1 MTTNKATTPI
11 NSMAVGILS
20 LILTFGLVGISLAG
34 SDTQVGYGVETT
46 TEVEIAIYTRDNK
59 PIGNAIVV
67 VNSPG
72 AFETTYRTGKDGFFT
87 AMVPCRTDQSKSIT
101 HEVVVTHDKYK
112 PATDTFTTEE
122 GSCDKEQKVVIHLE
136 PK

>member
-1 MTTNKATTPI
+1 MTTNKATTRI
-11 NSMAVGILS
+11 KSMAVGILL
-20 LILTFGLVGISLAG
+20 LILMFGLIGISLAG
-34 SDTQVGYGVETT
+34 SDTQVGYGIDTT
-46 TEVEIAIYTRDNK
+46 TTVDIAIYTKDNK
-59 PIGNAIVV
+59 PIANAIVV
-67 VNSPG
+67 INSPG
-72 AFETTYRTGKDGFFT
+72 AFETTYRTGKEGFFT

>member
-11 NSMAVGILS
+11 KSMAVGILL
-20 LILTFGLVGISLAG
+20 LILMFGLIGISLAG
-34 SDTQVGYGVETT
+34 SDTQVGYGIDTATT
-46 TEVEIAIYTRDNK
+46 VDIAIYTKDNK
-59 PIGNAIVV
+59 PIANAIVV

-72 AFETTYRTGKDGFFT
+72 AFETTYRTGKEGLFT

-122 GSCDKEQKVVIHLE
+122 GSCDKEQKVVIHLK